1 MLVPVKTA
9 AAEIIIKGSRF
20 LGETFINEENS
31 QVKTIIKQQKQKY
44 ADATHVCHAFILG
57 KNAEI
62 MGMSDDG
69 EPGGTAGRPMLDVL
83 KGRNV
88 TNVLVTVT
96 RWFGGTL
103 LGTGGLVHAYGDS
116 AKAVLDVTDFEELV
130 EKKSFSIL
138 ADYQMYQVVKKIMEG
153 FTFYGTSE
161 EFGEG
166 IRIWSQI
173 AVTDG
178 EKFAS
183 EVFDRTNGKVS
194 VLYN

>member
-20 LGETFINEENS
+20 LGETFIIEENS
-31 QVKTIIKQQKQKY
+31 QVKAIIKQQKQKY

-116 AKAVLDVTDFEELV
+116 VKAVLDVTDFEELV

-138 ADYQMYQVVKKIMEG
+138 VDYQMYQVVKKIMEG

-166 IRIWSQI
+166 IRIWAQI
-173 AVTDG
+173 AVTDS

-194 VLYN
+194 VIYN